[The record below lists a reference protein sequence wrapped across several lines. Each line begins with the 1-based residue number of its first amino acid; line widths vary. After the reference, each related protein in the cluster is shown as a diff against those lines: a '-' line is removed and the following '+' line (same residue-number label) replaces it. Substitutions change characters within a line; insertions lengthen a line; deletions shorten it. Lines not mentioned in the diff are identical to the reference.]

1 MTKKEAAE
9 FLGVTER
16 TLERYTSQNRIGVR
30 YEKGKTS
37 DVAAYDRGELERFK
51 TELERPT
58 HRPAIQRMSS
68 ENGSPTNIGNPD
80 STALSPLASF
90 DVIERIITATAAAT
104 VQAIDVTR
112 DERPPVEIADKVLLT
127 LSEAQALCGLSRAV
141 LRSAIDAGD
150 LKAQTIGRAWRVKRS
165 DLDKWIEAL

>member
-1 MTKKEAAE
+1 
-9 FLGVTER
+9 
-16 TLERYTSQNRIGVR
+16 
-30 YEKGKTS
+30 
-37 DVAAYDRGELERFK
+37 
-51 TELERPT
+51 
-58 HRPAIQRMSS
+58 MSS